1 MITFYLPD
9 LGEGLQEAEIVEW
22 FVKEG
27 DEVAVDQPLL
37 SVETAKAI
45 VDVPSP
51 EKGVIKT
58 LHVAVGDIPK
68 VGAALVDF
76 EASSQ
81 TATSAKPDPAE
92 HDGGTVVGQMETN
105 KGTVTEAATA
115 IGKSGKGK
123 SGGSGGI
130 KATPAVRA
138 LAHQLKVD
146 LAVVTPTGADGVIT
160 AADVKRASAALED
173 AGPLEQ
179 LRGVRRAMAH
189 IMAQAHE
196 EVADVTIVED
206 ADIHAW
212 GKGNDATMRLIRA
225 ISIACKAEP
234 SLNAWYDSKEMGR
247 RLLDHVD
254 VGIAVDTED
263 GLFVPVLRDVGNR
276 SPDDLRK
283 GMNAIKES
291 VLARSIPP
299 DEMRGYTI
307 TLSNFGTFGG
317 RYADPIVVPPTV
329 AILGAGRM
337 RDAVVAFEGEI
348 VIHRIMPLSL
358 TVDHR
363 AVTGG
368 EAARFLMTVIKD
380 LQLPD

>member
-1 MITFYLPD
+1 MSIFKLPD

-27 DEVAVDQPLL
+27 DDIKTDDALL

-51 EKGVIKT
+51 QDGVIKK
-58 LHVAVGDIPK
+58 LFVEVGDIPQ
-68 VGAALVDF
+68 VGDKLVEF
-76 EASSQ
+76 ESS
-81 TATSAKPDPAE
+81 AGVKSKADDDARKDE
-92 HDGGTVVGQMETN
+92 GTVVGQMESD
-105 KGTVTEAATA
+105 KGVVAEQASVV
-115 IGKSGKGK
+115 GKASGA
-123 SGGSGGI
+123 GSGGI

-138 LAHQLKVD
+138 LAHRLDVD
-146 LAVVTPTGADGVIT
+146 LNVVTPTGPDGVIT
-160 AADVKRASAALED
+160 SQDVQRAAKALD
-173 AGPLEQ
+173 QAGPLEP

-189 IMAQAHE
+189 IMTQAHA

-212 GKGNDATMRLIRA
+212 QEGSDATLRLIRA
-225 ISIACKAEP
+225 MAVACKVEP

-247 RLLDHVD
+247 RLLEKIDL
-254 VGIAVDTED
+254 GIAVDTED
-263 GLFVPVLRDVGNR
+263 GLFVPVLRDVEHR
-276 SPDDLRK
+276 SPDDLRTALNKIK
-283 GMNAIKES
+283 GDVKS
-291 VLARSIPP
+291 RSIPP
-299 DEMRGYTI
+299 EEMRGYTI

-337 RDAVVAFEGEI
+337 RDEVVAYQGQP
-348 VIHRIMPLSL
+348 VVHRIMPLSL

-363 AVTGG
+363 SVTGG
-368 EAARFLMTVIKD
+368 EAARFLMAVIAD
-380 LQLPD
+380 LEKAE